1 MCIRDRL
8 NSSQVQ
14 NDNCL
19 SEKYCYSDVTGNC
32 TKYGGLYQ
40 WDEVMKYDGTPAG
53 QGLCPPGWHVPTE
66 SEWTTLFNLYLGNGL
81 AGKPLQD
88 TIMAGFRARTSGV
101 YYLNSTWSFNG
112 FATLFWTSTP
122 WNAVKAISHGMNVY
136 DFSVS
141 LYPSS
146 RANAFPVRCLRD

>member
-1 MCIRDRL
+1 MRQKVKTQELRWGTCRQPRCGRVPGADL
-8 NSSQVQ
+8 EQVY
-14 NDNCL
+14 
-19 SEKYCYSDVTGNC
+19 EVT
-32 TKYGGLYQ
+32 T
-40 WDEVMKYDGTPAG
+40 D
-53 QGLCPPGWHVPTE
+53 
-66 SEWTTLFNLYLGNGL
+66 SL

-88 TIMAGFRARTSGV
+88 TIMAGFRAQTSGV
-101 YYLNSTWSFNG
+101 FYLNSSWSFNG